1 MSVNQ
6 SDGNYYPKRRK
17 HKKKYDIKELN
28 IPNVCFSLSEK
39 YFSNKTKKELKRQRI
54 RRGFDD
60 TELWSLYTTIGRFI
74 LPRLKAFREGLCGHP
89 AVLKSEDQWR
99 EILDKMIFSFDYV
112 VREDEEFEVREDEY
126 YNRVQEGLDLFSK
139 YFFNLW
145 D

>member
-6 SDGNYYPKRRK
+6 SDGKNYSKRRK
-17 HKKKYDIKELN
+17 RKKKYDIKELN
-28 IPNVCFSLSEK
+28 IPNVCFSLSEEN
-39 YFSNKTKKELKRQRI
+39 FSNKRKKELKRQRI
-54 RRGFDD
+54 KRGFDD

-74 LPRLKAFREGLCGHP
+74 LPRLKAFREGFCGYP
-89 AVLKSEDQWR
+89 TVLESEDQWG

-126 YNRVQEGLDLFSK
+126 YNRVQEGLDLFAK